1 MNLQV
6 NSLGADT
13 QGAPLASRGNA
24 DAERSIGI
32 IGVPM
37 DVGASRRGTNLGP
50 EALHIAGIA
59 DAFSTLGHTVVDRGF
74 VEGPRNP
81 NSAPVNGYRHLD
93 EVNAWCSNIHTSVYD
108 TLTAGETPLILGGDH
123 SLSIGSISGVA
134 QHCAENA
141 KPLSILWI
149 DAHADF
155 NTPQTS
161 PSGNIHGMP
170 LAALTGLLP
179 GGDINVG
186 RAPDII
192 DPANIHLVGIR
203 SVDPVEKSTV
213 IDRGLSVY
221 DMRTVD
227 EHGMVSVMRQILNK
241 VAATGGHLHV
251 SFDLDFIDPDVAPGV
266 GTPVAGGA
274 TWREA
279 HLCMEMIHESQLM
292 GSLDLVELN
301 PCLDHSNKSATLAVD
316 LACSAFGKQI
326 INRKAVTP

>member
-6 NSLGADT
+6 NSLGSDT
-13 QGAPLASRGNA
+13 QVAPLASRGDA
-24 DAERSIGI
+24 DAARSIGI

-37 DVGASRRGTNLGP
+37 DVGASRRGASLGP
-50 EALHIAGIA
+50 EALHIAGITE
-59 DAFSTLGHTVVDRGF
+59 AFSTLGHTVVDRGF
-74 VEGPRNP
+74 VDGPRNP
-81 NSAPVNGYRHLD
+81 DRAPADGYRHLE
-93 EVNAWCSNIHTSVYD
+93 EVNAWCRNIHTSVYD
-108 TLTAGETPLILGGDH
+108 TLAAGETPLILGGDH

-170 LAALTGLLP
+170 LAALTGLIP

-213 IDRGLSVY
+213 IERGLSVY

-227 EHGMVSVMRQILNK
+227 EHGMVSVMRRILNQI
-241 VAATGGHLHV
+241 AATGGHLHV

-326 INRKAVTP
+326 INRKAVTS